1 MIEGAGCDGLAVLP
15 GAVACFAV
23 CTKMGFSKTV
33 LYMVMT
39 HAKGVCVVDDKREG
53 YCLERFESY
62 RSLGHFRPVASLQ
75 MAHVPHGGRSV
86 TLNP

>member
-1 MIEGAGCDGLAVLP
+1 VIEGAGCDGLAVLP

-53 YCLERFESY
+53 YCLERFESIG
-62 RSLGHFRPVASLQ
+62 RWAISDPSQVCRWRMCPTVA
-75 MAHVPHGGRSV
+75 VV
-86 TLNP
+86 